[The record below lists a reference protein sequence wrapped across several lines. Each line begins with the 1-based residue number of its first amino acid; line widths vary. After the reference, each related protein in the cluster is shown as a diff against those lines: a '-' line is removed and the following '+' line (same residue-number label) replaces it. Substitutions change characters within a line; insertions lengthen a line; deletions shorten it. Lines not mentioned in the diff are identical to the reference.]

1 MNRLHHTFAAF
12 VSRDFRLLWSGSLLS
27 VTAFMTSFYLIP
39 AVGYAL
45 TDSYLM
51 ASIAAMGSGISQVL
65 LGPFGGV
72 IADRY
77 PKKPLVLAGQ
87 IAPGLIIAGVGVLI
101 VTGAITI
108 PLLVGATLLMGM
120 AFSVMGPARQAW
132 VGELMPGNLLA
143 NAVALQQLAM
153 NIAQVTTPV
162 LIIGA
167 LGQVLGEGE
176 LFLAVASL
184 FVIVIPLTTMIRR
197 TEPAERTGPQRAVLT
212 ELREGVRYMISNPRL
227 RILWAYFLIM
237 VMCGFAFQTLLSGM
251 LSEEFGRSPFAL
263 TLPLLALGVPSM
275 FINMGL
281 AGLVSGRFAWPALL
295 SMGALMA
302 VGFWM
307 TAWAPTYGA
316 FLATAGLIGA
326 GRSGVML
333 VNQSI
338 MMSNTRPQYFGR
350 VMSLVMMGFGFQSLL
365 APIWGAIA
373 DTVGGRQT
381 LAVIGVVALAAT
393 ALMVLGWLRTRN
405 LPTEQ
410 GTAADDAPT
419 ETAPAEPLPPQLP
432 PAPIPAFAARVAP
445 VALMDGQK
453 AGSLG
458 AGG

>member
-12 VSRDFRLLWSGSLLS
+12 ASRDFRLLWSGSLLS

-162 LIIGA
+162 LPLPTHRGLHHAMTKKIATAVQAA
-167 LGQVLGEGE
+167 LGLRNGCCHS
-176 LFLAVASL
+176 FL
-184 FVIVIPLTTMIRR
+184 
-197 TEPAERTGPQRAVLT
+197 
-212 ELREGVRYMISNPRL
+212 
-227 RILWAYFLIM
+227 
-237 VMCGFAFQTLLSGM
+237 
-251 LSEEFGRSPFAL
+251 
-263 TLPLLALGVPSM
+263 
-275 FINMGL
+275 
-281 AGLVSGRFAWPALL
+281 
-295 SMGALMA
+295 
-302 VGFWM
+302 
-307 TAWAPTYGA
+307 
-316 FLATAGLIGA
+316 
-326 GRSGVML
+326 
-333 VNQSI
+333 
-338 MMSNTRPQYFGR
+338 
-350 VMSLVMMGFGFQSLL
+350 
-365 APIWGAIA
+365 
-373 DTVGGRQT
+373 
-381 LAVIGVVALAAT
+381 
-393 ALMVLGWLRTRN
+393 
-405 LPTEQ
+405 
-410 GTAADDAPT
+410 
-419 ETAPAEPLPPQLP
+419 
-432 PAPIPAFAARVAP
+432 
-445 VALMDGQK
+445 
-453 AGSLG
+453 
-458 AGG
+458 

>member
-1 MNRLHHTFAAF
+1 MHRLRHTFAAF
-12 VSRDFRLLWSGSLLS
+12 ASRDFRLLWSGSLLS
-27 VTAFMTSFYLIP
+27 VTAFMTSFFLIP

-51 ASIAAMGSGISQVL
+51 ASVAAMGSGISQLL

-77 PKKPLVLAGQ
+77 AKRPLVLAGQ
-87 IAPGLIIAGVGVLI
+87 IAPGLIIAGVGALI

-108 PLLVGATLLMGM
+108 PLLVGATLLMGV

-132 VGELMPGNLLA
+132 VGELMPRRLLA

-167 LGQVLGEGE
+167 LGRVLDEGA
-176 LFLAVASL
+176 LFLAVAAL
-184 FVIVIPLTTMIRR
+184 FVLVIPLTTMIRR
-197 TEPAERTGPQRAVLT
+197 TEPAERTEPRRAALS
-212 ELREGVRYMISNPRL
+212 ELSEGVRYMTGNPRL
-227 RILWAYFLIM
+227 RILWGYFLVM

-251 LSEEFGRSPFAL
+251 LSAEFGHSPFDLMPSL
-263 TLPLLALGVPSM
+263 TVLGIASLIANIP
-275 FINMGL
+275 L
-281 AGLVSGRFAWPALL
+281 AGIVSGRFAWHALIA
-295 SMGALMA
+295 MGALMA
-302 VGFWM
+302 VGFWL
-307 TAWAPTYGA
+307 TAWSPSYGA
-316 FLATAGLIGA
+316 FIALGGLIGA

-373 DTVGGRQT
+373 DTIGGRQT
-381 LAVIGVVALAAT
+381 LAVIGVVAMAAT
-393 ALMVLGWLRTRN
+393 ALMVIGWLRTRN

-410 GTAADDAPT
+410 GTAADDAPS
-419 ETAPAEPLPPQLP
+419 EAVPAEQAPQLP

-458 AGG
+458 ASG